1 MVLNIILIILAI
13 FIISIVAAG
22 AVSKIM
28 LNNAIKD
35 AKPEL
40 MSVVRLR
47 NNLCKGAARSIL
59 IDVREGWEYERG
71 HIYAANNIPLKELPN
86 KFDEFEKEINYILVC
101 DNAKRSTLASM
112 IMQEEGFKVSVLEG
126 GLKAWK
132 AEGLK
137 LEAGKMIIDE
147 KDIKAQ
153 A

>member
-1 MVLNIILIILAI
+1 MILNIILIILAV

-22 AVSKIM
+22 VVSRIM

-86 KFDEFEKEINYILVC
+86 KFDEFDKDINYILVC

>member
-1 MVLNIILIILAI
+1 MILNIILVIIALLAV
-13 FIISIVAAG
+13 SIVGAG
-22 AVSKIM
+22 LVSRIM
-28 LNNAIKD
+28 LNNAIKG

-47 NNLCKGAARSIL
+47 NNLCKGAAKSIL
-59 IDVREGWEYERG
+59 IDVREVWEYEKG

-86 KFDEFEKEINYILVC
+86 KLDDFEKGINYILVC

-112 IMQEEGFKVSVLEG
+112 MMQDEGFKVSVLEG

-137 LEAGKMIIDE
+137 LEAGKMKIDE
-147 KDIKAQ
+147 QDIKVQ

>member
-1 MVLNIILIILAI
+1 MAV
-13 FIISIVAAG
+13 SIVGAG
-22 AVSKIM
+22 LISRIM
-28 LNNAIKD
+28 LDNAIKG

-47 NNLCKGAARSIL
+47 NNLCKGAAKSIL
-59 IDVREGWEYERG
+59 IDVREAWEYEKG
-71 HIYAANNIPLKELPN
+71 HIYAANNIPLKELPA
-86 KFDEFEKEINYILVC
+86 KLDDFEKDINYILVC

-112 IMQEEGFKVSVLEG
+112 MMQDEGFKVNVLEG

-137 LEAGKMIIDE
+137 LESGKMKIDE
-147 KDIKAQ
+147 QDIKVQ